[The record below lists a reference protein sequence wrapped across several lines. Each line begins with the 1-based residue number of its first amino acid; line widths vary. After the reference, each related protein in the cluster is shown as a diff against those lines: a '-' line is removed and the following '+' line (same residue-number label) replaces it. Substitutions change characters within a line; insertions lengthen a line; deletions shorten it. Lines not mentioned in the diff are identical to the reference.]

1 MEASYLWP
9 GEKKLEN
16 NNMNNRW
23 INASFYRGGTSKG
36 VFFKGSDLPT
46 NNKEELNKIFLNVIG
61 SPDPNGRQLNGMGG
75 GVSSLSKCVIISPSK
90 KEGID
95 VDYTFIQIDIGQPI
109 ADWSNNCGNLSSAV
123 GPFAVNE
130 GLVKVKDG
138 EVTIKIY
145 QTNTDKVI
153 HSTFNVIN
161 GFADPDGDYK
171 IAGVSGSGS
180 KIRLDYLNPGGSG
193 TGKLLPTGNVV
204 DKINIDGKD
213 ISVSIVDAATPLVY
227 IKSDDIGLKCTESPD
242 ELDLN
247 INASKLIQDI
257 RTKAAVM
264 IGLAKNEKEVSL
276 GTPRIGIV
284 SEPRDYTALDKTK
297 VTKDNYDIC
306 TRMFSMGKA
315 HKAIMG
321 TAGVNIGVACA
332 IEGTLPNLVKR
343 KDSNT
348 LETRVGNPSGI
359 ITAGAV
365 VKNEGGSISASS
377 AVMYR
382 TARPLMTG
390 KVFF

>member
-1 MEASYLWP
+1 MEYYQWL

-16 NNMNNRW
+16 KMTARW
-23 INASFYRGGTSKG
+23 INASYYRGGTSKG
-36 VFFKGSDLPT
+36 VFFKGQDLPT
-46 NNKEELNKIFLNVIG
+46 TNQEELNKIFLDIIG

-75 GVSSLSKCVIISPSK
+75 GVSSLSKCVIVSPSK
-90 KEGID
+90 REGID
-95 VDYTFIQIDIGQPI
+95 VDYTFIQIAIDQPV

-145 QTNTDKVI
+145 QVNTDKII
-153 HSTFNVIN
+153 HSTFNVKN
-161 GFADPDGDYK
+161 GFTNPDGDYK

-180 KIRLDYLNPGGSG
+180 KIRLDYLEPGGSG
-193 TGKLLPTGNVV
+193 TGKLLPTGNVIDAV
-204 DKINIDGKD
+204 EVDGKKID
-213 ISVSIVDAATPLVY
+213 ISIVDAATPLVY
-227 IKSDDIGLKCTESPD
+227 IKSDDIGLKCTENPD
-242 ELDLN
+242 ELDAN
-247 INASKLIQDI
+247 TGAMKIVQAI
-257 RTKAAVM
+257 RNKAAVM
-264 IGLAKNEKEVSL
+264 IGLAKNENEVPL

-284 SEPRDYTALDKTK
+284 SEPRDYVALDKSK
-297 VTKDNYDIC
+297 ISKDSYDIC

-332 IEGTLPNLVKR
+332 IEGTLPFLVKR
-343 KDSNT
+343 KDSNL
-348 LETRVGNPSGI
+348 LETKVGNPSGI

-365 VKNEGGSISASS
+365 VDKQDNLFNAKS

>member
-1 MEASYLWP
+1 MTA
-9 GEKKLEN
+9 
-16 NNMNNRW
+16 RW
-23 INASFYRGGTSKG
+23 INASYYRGGTSKG
-36 VFFKGSDLPT
+36 VFFKGQDLPT
-46 NNKEELNKIFLNVIG
+46 TNQEELNKIFLDIIG

-75 GVSSLSKCVIISPSK
+75 GVSSLSKCVIVSPSK
-90 KEGID
+90 REGID
-95 VDYTFIQIDIGQPI
+95 VDYTFIQIAIDQPV

-145 QTNTDKVI
+145 QVNTDKII
-153 HSTFNVIN
+153 HSTFNVKN
-161 GFADPDGDYK
+161 GFANPDGDYK

-180 KIRLDYLNPGGSG
+180 KIRLDYLEPGGSG
-193 TGKLLPTGNVV
+193 TGKLLPTGNVIDV
-204 DKINIDGKD
+204 VEVDGKKID
-213 ISVSIVDAATPLVY
+213 ISIVDAATPLVY
-227 IKSDDIGLKCTESPD
+227 VKSDDIGLKCTENPD
-242 ELDLN
+242 ELDAN
-247 INASKLIQDI
+247 TGAMKIVQAI
-257 RTKAAVM
+257 RNKAAVM
-264 IGLAKNEKEVSL
+264 IGLAKNENEVPL

-284 SEPRDYTALDKTK
+284 SEPRDYVALDKSK
-297 VTKDNYDIC
+297 ISKDSYDIC

-332 IEGTLPNLVKR
+332 IEGTLPFLVKR
-343 KDSNT
+343 KDSNL
-348 LETRVGNPSGI
+348 LETKVGNPSGI

-365 VKNEGGSISASS
+365 VDKQDNLFNAKS